1 MIFLGFLE
9 FSTFGDRVP
18 FFSVD
23 FFFSLKQIVDMGLSK
38 RTRPQEDSVSGGI
51 RGTLPWTA
59 PELLNSTRSERVDNK
74 IDVYS
79 FGICLWELLTG
90 DIPYKDT
97 HHYQL
102 VMEVS

>member
-1 MIFLGFLE
+1 
-9 FSTFGDRVP
+9 
-18 FFSVD
+18 
-23 FFFSLKQIVDMGLSK
+23 MGLSK